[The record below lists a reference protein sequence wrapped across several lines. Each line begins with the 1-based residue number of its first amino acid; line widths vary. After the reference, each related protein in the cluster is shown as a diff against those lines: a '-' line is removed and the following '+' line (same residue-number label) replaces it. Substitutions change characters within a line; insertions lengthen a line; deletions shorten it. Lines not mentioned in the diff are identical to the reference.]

1 MRPINTRKRDKTGTA
16 FSSVSLDRK
25 QGRCRQLAK
34 TAGRKRFSVDFPFEA
49 FTRDI
54 WIICISNVVGAF
66 GEGLYFWVFPL
77 YVRSLQADYIQLAIV
92 TSALMG
98 FAALVPIPGGLLA
111 DRLDR
116 KKIIILSWTPWIF
129 APLIYSFA
137 QDWTQLIPGTICWGV
152 SMLGL
157 PAITAY
163 VISNVGDEKKVTSV
177 LSFVWASYSFS
188 YIFAPAVGTYLATII
203 GMRPVLQISA
213 LFAAVS
219 TCIFFLLRSQHP
231 RKIESNGKPQNGPP
245 VEQRKLWNKMLV
257 WAGLF
262 AAASFFMG
270 IARPYITPFLAEQAK
285 FSEFQ
290 VGVFGS
296 VSYAGVTLMGV
307 ALGRLG
313 DKWKRSGAIGFCLL
327 FYVVAVVPLLF
338 LHDVV
343 SLMPVAFL
351 FGGSTVS
358 GSIVSSMV
366 GTIAPR
372 SKRGLWVSIPQ
383 ALGMVAAFVAPYVG
397 GYLYTLSPLYAFLV
411 SVSGIP
417 LIALIAFT
425 KLKD

>member
-1 MRPINTRKRDKTGTA
+1 MVGTRSRRRLSIG
-16 FSSVSLDRK
+16 
-25 QGRCRQLAK
+25 
-34 TAGRKRFSVDFPFEA
+34 FPFEA

-54 WIICISNVVGAF
+54 WLICISNAVGAF

-77 YVRSLQADYIQLAIV
+77 YVRSVQADYMQLAIV

-111 DRLDR
+111 DRFDR

-137 QDWTQLIPGTICWGV
+137 QNWAQLIPGTVCWGV
-152 SMLGL
+152 SMIGL

-163 VISNVGDEKKVTSV
+163 VISNVEDQKKVTSV

-203 GMRPVLQISA
+203 GMRPVLQIAS

-231 RKIESNGKPQNGPP
+231 RKIESEMSQQSMPP
-245 VEQRKLWNKMLV
+245 AERSRLLNSMLLL
-257 WAGLF
+257 AGLF
-262 AAASFFMG
+262 MAASFFMG
-270 IARPYITPFLAEQAK
+270 IARPYITPFLAEQVSL
-285 FSEFQ
+285 SEFQ

-313 DKWKRSGAIGFCLL
+313 DRWKRSGAIGLCFLL
-327 FYVVAVVPLLF
+327 YVVAVIPLL
-338 LHDVV
+338 LVREVV
-343 SLMPVAFL
+343 WLMPVAFL
-351 FGGSTVS
+351 FGGSGVA

-366 GTIAPR
+366 GTSAPR
-372 SKRGLWVSIPQ
+372 SRRGLWVSIPQ
-383 ALGMVAAFVAPYVG
+383 TLGMVAAFVASYVG
-397 GYLYTLSPLYAFLV
+397 GYLYTLSPPYAFLA

-417 LIALIAFT
+417 LIALLAFT

>member
-1 MRPINTRKRDKTGTA
+1 MVGTRSRRRLSIG
-16 FSSVSLDRK
+16 
-25 QGRCRQLAK
+25 
-34 TAGRKRFSVDFPFEA
+34 FPFEA

-54 WIICISNVVGAF
+54 WLICISNAVGAF

-77 YVRSLQADYIQLAIV
+77 YVRSVQADYMQLAIV

-98 FAALVPIPGGLLA
+98 FAALVPVPGGLLA
-111 DRLDR
+111 DRFDR

-137 QDWTQLIPGTICWGV
+137 QNWAQLIPGTVCWGV
-152 SMLGL
+152 SMIGL

-163 VISNVGDEKKVTSV
+163 VISNVEDQKKVTSV

-203 GMRPVLQISA
+203 GMRPVLQIAS

-231 RKIESNGKPQNGPP
+231 RKIESEMSQQSMPP
-245 VEQRKLWNKMLV
+245 AERSRLLNSMLLL
-257 WAGLF
+257 AGLF
-262 AAASFFMG
+262 MAASFFMG
-270 IARPYITPFLAEQAK
+270 IARPYITPFLAEQVSL
-285 FSEFQ
+285 SEFQ

-313 DKWKRSGAIGFCLL
+313 DRWKRSGAIGLCFLL
-327 FYVVAVVPLLF
+327 YVVAVIPLL
-338 LHDVV
+338 LVREVV
-343 SLMPVAFL
+343 WLMPVAFL
-351 FGGSTVS
+351 FGGSGVA

-366 GTIAPR
+366 GTSAPR
-372 SKRGLWVSIPQ
+372 SRRGLWVSIPQ
-383 ALGMVAAFVAPYVG
+383 TLGMVAAFVASYVG
-397 GYLYTLSPLYAFLV
+397 GYLYTLSPPYAFLA

-417 LIALIAFT
+417 LIALLAFT

>member
-1 MRPINTRKRDKTGTA
+1 LARTRSRRRLSIG
-16 FSSVSLDRK
+16 
-25 QGRCRQLAK
+25 
-34 TAGRKRFSVDFPFEA
+34 FPFEA

-54 WIICISNVVGAF
+54 WLICISNVVGAF

-77 YVRSLQADYIQLAIV
+77 YVRSLQADYIQLGVV

-98 FAALVPIPGGLLA
+98 FAALVPIPGGFLA
-111 DRLDR
+111 DRFDR

-137 QDWTQLIPGTICWGV
+137 QNWTQLIPGTVCWGV

-163 VISNVGDEKKVTSV
+163 VISNIEDLKKVTSV

-188 YIFAPAVGTYLATII
+188 YIFAPTVGTYMATII
-203 GMRPVLQISA
+203 GMRPVLQIAS

-231 RKIESNGKPQNGPP
+231 RKVESETSHQSMPS
-245 VEQRKLWNKMLV
+245 VERSKMLNRMLLL
-257 WAGLF
+257 AGLF
-262 AAASFFMG
+262 MAASFFMG
-270 IARPYITPFLAEQAK
+270 IARPYVTPFLAEQVSL
-285 FSEFQ
+285 SEFQ

-313 DKWKRSGAIGFCLL
+313 DKWKRSGAIGLCFLL
-327 FYVVAVVPLLF
+327 YVVAVIPLL
-338 LHDVV
+338 LVREMAW
-343 SLMPVAFL
+343 LMPIAFL
-351 FGGSTVS
+351 FGGSSVA

-366 GTIAPR
+366 GTNAPR

-383 ALGMVAAFVAPYVG
+383 TMGMVAAFVAAYVG
-397 GYLYTLSPLYAFLV
+397 GYLYTLSPPSAFLV

-417 LIALIAFT
+417 LIALLAFT

>member
-1 MRPINTRKRDKTGTA
+1 MVGTRSRRRLSIG
-16 FSSVSLDRK
+16 
-25 QGRCRQLAK
+25 
-34 TAGRKRFSVDFPFEA
+34 FPFEA

-54 WIICISNVVGAF
+54 WLICISNAVGAF

-77 YVRSLQADYIQLAIV
+77 YVRSVQADYMQLAIV

-111 DRLDR
+111 DRFDR

-137 QDWTQLIPGTICWGV
+137 QNWAQLIPGTVCWGV
-152 SMLGL
+152 SMIGL

-163 VISNVGDEKKVTSV
+163 VISNVEDQKKVTSV

-203 GMRPVLQISA
+203 GMRPVLQIAS

-231 RKIESNGKPQNGPP
+231 RKIESEMSQQSMPP
-245 VEQRKLWNKMLV
+245 AERSRLLNSMLLL
-257 WAGLF
+257 AGLF
-262 AAASFFMG
+262 MAASFFMG
-270 IARPYITPFLAEQAK
+270 IARPYITPFLAEQVSL
-285 FSEFQ
+285 SEFQ

-307 ALGRLG
+307 GLGRLG
-313 DKWKRSGAIGFCLL
+313 DRWKKSGAIGLCFLL
-327 FYVVAVVPLLF
+327 YVVAVIPLL
-338 LHDVV
+338 LVREVV
-343 SLMPVAFL
+343 WLMPVAFL
-351 FGGSTVS
+351 FGGSGVA

-366 GTIAPR
+366 GTSAPR
-372 SKRGLWVSIPQ
+372 SRRGLWVSIPQ
-383 ALGMVAAFVAPYVG
+383 TLGMVAAFVASYVG
-397 GYLYTLSPLYAFLV
+397 GYLYTLSPPYAFLA

-417 LIALIAFT
+417 LIALLAFT

>member
-1 MRPINTRKRDKTGTA
+1 LVGTRSRRRLSIG
-16 FSSVSLDRK
+16 
-25 QGRCRQLAK
+25 
-34 TAGRKRFSVDFPFEA
+34 FPFEA

-54 WIICISNVVGAF
+54 WLICISNAVGAF

-77 YVRSLQADYIQLAIV
+77 YVRSVQADYMQLAIV

-111 DRLDR
+111 DRFDR

-137 QDWTQLIPGTICWGV
+137 QNWAQLIPGTVCWGV
-152 SMLGL
+152 SMIGL

-163 VISNVGDEKKVTSV
+163 VISNVEDQKKVTSV

-203 GMRPVLQISA
+203 GMRPVLQIAS

-231 RKIESNGKPQNGPP
+231 RKIESEMSQQSMPP
-245 VEQRKLWNKMLV
+245 AERSRLLNSMLLL
-257 WAGLF
+257 AGLF
-262 AAASFFMG
+262 MAASCFMG
-270 IARPYITPFLAEQAK
+270 IARPYITPFLAEQVSL
-285 FSEFQ
+285 SEFQ

-307 ALGRLG
+307 GLGRLG
-313 DKWKRSGAIGFCLL
+313 DRWKRSGAIGLCFLL
-327 FYVVAVVPLLF
+327 YVVAVIPLL
-338 LHDVV
+338 LVREVV
-343 SLMPVAFL
+343 WLMPVAFL
-351 FGGSTVS
+351 FGGSGVA

-366 GTIAPR
+366 GTSAPR
-372 SKRGLWVSIPQ
+372 SRQGLWVSIPQ
-383 ALGMVAAFVAPYVG
+383 TLGMVAAFVAPYVG
-397 GYLYTLSPLYAFLV
+397 GYLYTLSPPYAFLA

-417 LIALIAFT
+417 LIALLAFT

>member
-1 MRPINTRKRDKTGTA
+1 MVGTRSRRRLSIG
-16 FSSVSLDRK
+16 
-25 QGRCRQLAK
+25 
-34 TAGRKRFSVDFPFEA
+34 FPFEA

-54 WIICISNVVGAF
+54 WLICISNAVGAF

-77 YVRSLQADYIQLAIV
+77 YVRSVQADYMQLAIV

-111 DRLDR
+111 DRFDR

-137 QDWTQLIPGTICWGV
+137 QNWAQLIPGTVCWGV
-152 SMLGL
+152 SMIGL

-163 VISNVGDEKKVTSV
+163 VISNVEDQKKVTSV

-203 GMRPVLQISA
+203 GMRPVLQIAS

-231 RKIESNGKPQNGPP
+231 RKIESEMSQQSMPP
-245 VEQRKLWNKMLV
+245 AERSRLLNSMLLL
-257 WAGLF
+257 AGLF
-262 AAASFFMG
+262 MAASFFMG
-270 IARPYITPFLAEQAK
+270 IARPYITPFLAEQVSL
-285 FSEFQ
+285 SEFQ

-307 ALGRLG
+307 GLGRLG
-313 DKWKRSGAIGFCLL
+313 DRWKRSGAIGLCFLL
-327 FYVVAVVPLLF
+327 YVVAVIPLL
-338 LHDVV
+338 LVREVV
-343 SLMPVAFL
+343 WLMPVAFL
-351 FGGSTVS
+351 FGGSGVA

-366 GTIAPR
+366 GTSAPR
-372 SKRGLWVSIPQ
+372 SRRGLWVSIPQ
-383 ALGMVAAFVAPYVG
+383 TLGMVAAFVASYVG
-397 GYLYTLSPLYAFLV
+397 GYLYTLSPPYAFLA

-417 LIALIAFT
+417 LIALLAFT

>member
-1 MRPINTRKRDKTGTA
+1 MVGTRSRRRLSIG
-16 FSSVSLDRK
+16 
-25 QGRCRQLAK
+25 
-34 TAGRKRFSVDFPFEA
+34 FPFEA

-54 WIICISNVVGAF
+54 WLICISNAVGAF

-77 YVRSLQADYIQLAIV
+77 YVRSVQADYMQLAIV

-111 DRLDR
+111 DRFDR

-137 QDWTQLIPGTICWGV
+137 QNWAQLIPGTVCWGV
-152 SMLGL
+152 SMIGL

-163 VISNVGDEKKVTSV
+163 VISNVEDQKKVTSV

-203 GMRPVLQISA
+203 GMRPVLQIAS

-231 RKIESNGKPQNGPP
+231 RKIESEMSQQSMPP
-245 VEQRKLWNKMLV
+245 AERSRLLNSMLLL
-257 WAGLF
+257 AGLF
-262 AAASFFMG
+262 MAASFFMG
-270 IARPYITPFLAEQAK
+270 IARPYITPFLAEQVSL
-285 FSEFQ
+285 SEFQ

-307 ALGRLG
+307 GLGRLG
-313 DKWKRSGAIGFCLL
+313 DRWKRSGAIGLCFLL
-327 FYVVAVVPLLF
+327 YVVAVIPLL
-338 LHDVV
+338 LVREVV
-343 SLMPVAFL
+343 WLMPVAFL
-351 FGGSTVS
+351 FGGSGVA

-366 GTIAPR
+366 GTSAPR
-372 SKRGLWVSIPQ
+372 SRRGLWVSIPQ
-383 ALGMVAAFVAPYVG
+383 TLGMVAAFVASYVG
-397 GYLYTLSPLYAFLV
+397 GYLYTLSPPYAFLA

-417 LIALIAFT
+417 LIALFAFT

>member
-1 MRPINTRKRDKTGTA
+1 LVGTRSRRRLSIG
-16 FSSVSLDRK
+16 
-25 QGRCRQLAK
+25 
-34 TAGRKRFSVDFPFEA
+34 FPFEA

-54 WIICISNVVGAF
+54 WLICISNAVGAF

-77 YVRSLQADYIQLAIV
+77 YVRSVQADYMQLAIV

-111 DRLDR
+111 DRFDR

-137 QDWTQLIPGTICWGV
+137 QNWAQLIPGTVCWGV
-152 SMLGL
+152 SMIGL

-163 VISNVGDEKKVTSV
+163 VISNVEDQKKVTSV

-203 GMRPVLQISA
+203 GMRPVLQIAS

-231 RKIESNGKPQNGPP
+231 RKIESEMSQQSMPP
-245 VEQRKLWNKMLV
+245 AERSRLLNSMLLL
-257 WAGLF
+257 AGLF
-262 AAASFFMG
+262 MAASFFMG
-270 IARPYITPFLAEQAK
+270 IAKPYITPFLAEQV
-285 FSEFQ
+285 SLNEFQ

-313 DKWKRSGAIGFCLL
+313 DRWKRSGAIGLCFLL
-327 FYVVAVVPLLF
+327 YVVAVIPLL
-338 LHDVV
+338 LVREVV
-343 SLMPVAFL
+343 WLMPVAFL
-351 FGGSTVS
+351 FGGSGVA

-366 GTIAPR
+366 GTSAPR
-372 SKRGLWVSIPQ
+372 SRRGLWVSIPQ
-383 ALGMVAAFVAPYVG
+383 TLGMVAAFVASYVG
-397 GYLYTLSPLYAFLV
+397 GYLYTLSPPYAFLA

-417 LIALIAFT
+417 LIALLAFT

>member
-1 MRPINTRKRDKTGTA
+1 M
-16 FSSVSLDRK
+16 
-25 QGRCRQLAK
+25 
-34 TAGRKRFSVDFPFEA
+34 
-49 FTRDI
+49 
-54 WIICISNVVGAF
+54 
-66 GEGLYFWVFPL
+66 
-77 YVRSLQADYIQLAIV
+77 QLAIV

-111 DRLDR
+111 DRFDR

-137 QDWTQLIPGTICWGV
+137 QNWAQLIPGTVCWGV
-152 SMLGL
+152 SMIGL

-163 VISNVGDEKKVTSV
+163 VISNVEDQKKVTSV

-203 GMRPVLQISA
+203 GMRPVLQIAS

-231 RKIESNGKPQNGPP
+231 RKIESEMSQQSMPP
-245 VEQRKLWNKMLV
+245 AERSRLLNSMLLL
-257 WAGLF
+257 AGLF
-262 AAASFFMG
+262 MAASFFMG
-270 IARPYITPFLAEQAK
+270 IARPYITPFLAEQVSL
-285 FSEFQ
+285 SEFQ

-313 DKWKRSGAIGFCLL
+313 DRWKRSGAIGLCFLL
-327 FYVVAVVPLLF
+327 YVVAVIPLL
-338 LHDVV
+338 LVREV
-343 SLMPVAFL
+343 GWLMPVAFL
-351 FGGSTVS
+351 FGGSGVA

-366 GTIAPR
+366 GTSAPR
-372 SKRGLWVSIPQ
+372 SRRGLWVSIPQ
-383 ALGMVAAFVAPYVG
+383 TLGMVAAFVASYVG
-397 GYLYTLSPLYAFLV
+397 GYLYTLSPPYAFLA

-417 LIALIAFT
+417 LIALLAFT

>member
-1 MRPINTRKRDKTGTA
+1 LVGTRSRRRLSIG
-16 FSSVSLDRK
+16 
-25 QGRCRQLAK
+25 
-34 TAGRKRFSVDFPFEA
+34 FPFEA

-54 WIICISNVVGAF
+54 WLICISNAVGAF

-77 YVRSLQADYIQLAIV
+77 YVRSVQADYMQLAIV

-98 FAALVPIPGGLLA
+98 FAALVPVPGGLLA
-111 DRLDR
+111 DRFDR

-137 QDWTQLIPGTICWGV
+137 QNWAQLIPGTVCWGV
-152 SMLGL
+152 SMIGL

-163 VISNVGDEKKVTSV
+163 VISNVEDQKKVTSV

-203 GMRPVLQISA
+203 GMRPVLQIAS

-231 RKIESNGKPQNGPP
+231 RKIESEMSQQSMPP
-245 VEQRKLWNKMLV
+245 AERSRLLNSMLLL
-257 WAGLF
+257 AGLF
-262 AAASFFMG
+262 MAASFFMG
-270 IARPYITPFLAEQAK
+270 IARPYITPFLAEQVSL
-285 FSEFQ
+285 SEFQ

-313 DKWKRSGAIGFCLL
+313 DRWKRSGAIGLCFLL
-327 FYVVAVVPLLF
+327 YVVAVIPLL
-338 LHDVV
+338 LVREVV
-343 SLMPVAFL
+343 WLMPVAFL
-351 FGGSTVS
+351 FGGSGVA

-366 GTIAPR
+366 GTSAPR
-372 SKRGLWVSIPQ
+372 SRRGLWVSIPQ
-383 ALGMVAAFVAPYVG
+383 TLGMVAAFVASYVG
-397 GYLYTLSPLYAFLV
+397 GYLYTLSPPYAFLA

-417 LIALIAFT
+417 LIALLAFT

>member
-1 MRPINTRKRDKTGTA
+1 LVGTRSRRRLSIG
-16 FSSVSLDRK
+16 
-25 QGRCRQLAK
+25 
-34 TAGRKRFSVDFPFEA
+34 FPFEA

-54 WIICISNVVGAF
+54 WLICISNAVGAF

-77 YVRSLQADYIQLAIV
+77 YVRSVQADYMQLAIV

-111 DRLDR
+111 DRFDR

-137 QDWTQLIPGTICWGV
+137 QNWAQLIPGTVCWGV
-152 SMLGL
+152 SMIGL

-163 VISNVGDEKKVTSV
+163 VISNVEDQKKVTSV

-203 GMRPVLQISA
+203 GMRPVLQIAS

-231 RKIESNGKPQNGPP
+231 RKIESEMSQQSMPP
-245 VEQRKLWNKMLV
+245 AERSRLLNSMLLL
-257 WAGLF
+257 AGLF
-262 AAASFFMG
+262 MAASFFMG
-270 IARPYITPFLAEQAK
+270 IARPYITPFLAEQVSL
-285 FSEFQ
+285 SEFQ

-313 DKWKRSGAIGFCLL
+313 DRWKRSGAIGLCFLL
-327 FYVVAVVPLLF
+327 YVVAVIPLL
-338 LHDVV
+338 LVREVV
-343 SLMPVAFL
+343 WLMPVAFL
-351 FGGSTVS
+351 FGGSGVA

-366 GTIAPR
+366 GTSAPR
-372 SKRGLWVSIPQ
+372 SRRGLWVSIPQ
-383 ALGMVAAFVAPYVG
+383 TLGMVAAFVASYVG
-397 GYLYTLSPLYAFLV
+397 GYLYTLSPPYAFLA

-417 LIALIAFT
+417 LIALLAFT

>member
-1 MRPINTRKRDKTGTA
+1 MVGTRSRRRLSIG
-16 FSSVSLDRK
+16 
-25 QGRCRQLAK
+25 
-34 TAGRKRFSVDFPFEA
+34 FPFEA

-54 WIICISNVVGAF
+54 WLICISNAVGAF

-77 YVRSLQADYIQLAIV
+77 YVRSVQADYMQLAIV

-111 DRLDR
+111 DRFDR

-137 QDWTQLIPGTICWGV
+137 QNWAQLIPGTVCWGV
-152 SMLGL
+152 SMIGL

-163 VISNVGDEKKVTSV
+163 VISNVEDQKKVTSV

-203 GMRPVLQISA
+203 GMRPVLQIAS

-231 RKIESNGKPQNGPP
+231 RKIESEMSQQSMPP
-245 VEQRKLWNKMLV
+245 AERSRLLNSMLLL
-257 WAGLF
+257 AGLF
-262 AAASFFMG
+262 MAASFFMG
-270 IARPYITPFLAEQAK
+270 IARPYITPFLAEQVSL
-285 FSEFQ
+285 SEFQ

-313 DKWKRSGAIGFCLL
+313 DRWKRSGAIGLCFLL
-327 FYVVAVVPLLF
+327 YVVAVIPLL
-338 LHDVV
+338 LVREV
-343 SLMPVAFL
+343 GWLMPVAFL
-351 FGGSTVS
+351 FGGSGVA

-366 GTIAPR
+366 GTSAPR
-372 SKRGLWVSIPQ
+372 SRRGLWVSIPQ
-383 ALGMVAAFVAPYVG
+383 TLGMVAAFVASYVG
-397 GYLYTLSPLYAFLV
+397 GYLYTLSPPYAFLA

-417 LIALIAFT
+417 LIALLAFT